1 MVDQDS
7 PSVVEDNLGGSP
19 VASDSPGDNLVAWG
33 NRADSPAASGNL
45 EASDTPADSLEAWA
59 CRTASDTPVDSPWAG

>member
-1 MVDQDS
+1 VVDQDS

-45 EASDTPADSLEAWA
+45 EASDNLEAWA
-59 CRTASDTPVDSPWAG
+59 CRAASDTPVDSPWAE